1 MHIYN
6 CVIFSYKSNKYLLMN
21 KIKTTVV
28 TVIITLVFYCAI
40 FNTKSSYADDKELPL
55 VSVIMPIWNSKKFI
69 NQAVDSVINQTYK
82 NLEILLVNDGSTDGS
97 GELFDELPC
106 FISHDTVHS

>member
-1 MHIYN
+1 
-6 CVIFSYKSNKYLLMN
+6 MN

-40 FNTKSSYADDKELPL
+40 FNIKSSYADDKELPL

-82 NLEILLVNDGSTDGS
+82 NLEIILVDDCSTDGTYKIL
-97 GELFDELPC
+97 ED
-106 FISHDTVHS
+106 